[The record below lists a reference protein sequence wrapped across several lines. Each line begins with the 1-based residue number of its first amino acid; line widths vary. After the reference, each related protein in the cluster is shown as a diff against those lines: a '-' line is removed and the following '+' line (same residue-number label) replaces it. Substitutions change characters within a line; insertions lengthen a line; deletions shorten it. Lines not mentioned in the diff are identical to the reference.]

1 MQDCTNGSSMKVIRF
16 FDTPMI
22 FATLNC
28 KVSAAI
34 NRKLPRNFRAH
45 DPDITPEKPAPPQR
59 ALRTIF
65 GNITD
70 RRAQATAR
78 GQTCAT
84 RRANLCRQGSK
95 GMLPDGRACARTP
108 SAVPRRGAHGEAA
121 TFFTSRRLSFKEKCF
136 SL

>member
-16 FDTPMI
+16 FDTRMI

-34 NRKLPRNFRAH
+34 NRKLPRNFRAQ
-45 DPDITPEKPAPPQR
+45 DPDITPEKPAPPKGT
-59 ALRTIF
+59 AHNLRQHHGPTGT
-65 GNITD
+65 GNRTGAD
-70 RRAQATAR
+70 LRHPA
-78 GQTCAT
+78 GEPVPS
-84 RRANLCRQGSK
+84 GSK